1 LLARAECVTPT
12 APSACPNGTI
22 APACRLSVASHH
34 PRRWTM
40 KRLLIAVAAIA
51 LATASAFAQSQP
63 QPPPNGMKLSQ
74 VIAKVETR
82 DKFAY
87 VSEISW
93 STSGYYDIVYQT
105 SDKAKVE
112 IKIDPVS
119 GEAK

>member
-1 LLARAECVTPT
+1 
-12 APSACPNGTI
+12 
-22 APACRLSVASHH
+22 
-34 PRRWTM
+34 M
-40 KRLLIAVAAIA
+40 KRALIAVAALAIA
-51 LATASAFAQSQP
+51 AGSAFAQSLP

-74 VIAKVETR
+74 ILAKIEAR
-82 DKFAY
+82 DQFAF

-93 STSGYYDIVYQT
+93 SQSGYYDITYMT

>member
-1 LLARAECVTPT
+1 
-12 APSACPNGTI
+12 
-22 APACRLSVASHH
+22 
-34 PRRWTM
+34 M

>member
-1 LLARAECVTPT
+1 
-12 APSACPNGTI
+12 
-22 APACRLSVASHH
+22 
-34 PRRWTM
+34 M
-40 KRLLIAVAAIA
+40 KRLLIAAAA
-51 LATASAFAQSQP
+51 LAIGFGPALADSPS

-74 VIAKVETR
+74 IIAKIESR

-87 VSEISW
+87 VSEIGW